1 LSDGLALDLG
11 HLTAAD
17 VVSFVAAY
25 WPHQS
30 HHTASLTVTAL
41 RSLLGFLHIEGII
54 EQSLTAYVPSVA
66 CRRLAGLPKGLE
78 PDEVR
83 RLLASCGRSTA
94 NGRRDFAV

>member
-54 EQSLTAYVPSVA
+54 EQSLTAYGTIS
-66 CRRLAGLPKGLE
+66 RLPAAG
-78 PDEVR
+78 R
-83 RLLASCGRSTA
+83 TA
-94 NGRRDFAV
+94 QGTGA